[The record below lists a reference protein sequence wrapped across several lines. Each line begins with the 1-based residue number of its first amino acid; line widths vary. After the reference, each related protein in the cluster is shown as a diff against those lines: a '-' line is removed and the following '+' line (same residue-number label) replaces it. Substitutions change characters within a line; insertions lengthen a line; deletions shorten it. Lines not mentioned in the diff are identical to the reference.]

1 MKGVFL
7 IKKMKISEKE
17 LSHLHSG
24 GVAAIGSVTPSVVMI
39 MEMILIMMK
48 TTKDGSVSG
57 VVKVHN
63 AHGCIGFWLW
73 RWCADAE

>member
-1 MKGVFL
+1 MAV
-7 IKKMKISEKE
+7 IS
-17 LSHLHSG
+17 
-24 GVAAIGSVTPSVVMI
+24 SVTPSVVMI
-39 MEMILIMMK
+39 MAMMMMMMK
-48 TTKDGSVSG
+48 ITSDGSVSG